1 MMDYSFSQQT
11 VETWQKKAEEALQGK
26 SIDSLSRETYEN
38 IQLKPLYTKEDV
50 NEKPLS
56 QFPGSGDFRRGSKPS
71 GYIRNPWEVAQRIVA
86 ENPEDFKEKLKD
98 SISKGQ
104 SAIAFI
110 PSVSI
115 VKELPELIAD
125 YYQSYPFSVNGAQFQ
140 NEIIYGITALQNSEK
155 ISGYVGKD
163 PISLF
168 AKQGGEKNHL
178 DSIYDRLAETIQ
190 AASSACPRLKTLL
203 VDTSVYH
210 NGGSHAVQELAIA
223 LSTAVYHIEQ
233 LKSRGMRIKDILSKL
248 VFHFSVGSQFFM
260 EIAKLRAARSVW
272 SKIVEAYDAAPEAEG
287 KMVISAETS
296 WHTKTAYDPYVNIL
310 RASNEAFAAVLGGIQ
325 FLHVSPFNEPEGR
338 ATLFSNRIAR
348 NTQLILKDEAH
359 LSAVIDPAGGSWYVE
374 SLTNQLMEKAWN
386 LFLEIEEKGGILTA
400 LQSNWLQ
407 EQIKEV
413 AIKRQKDIFSRKQS
427 IVGTNK
433 YADLGSLSLNVKF
446 TENLK
451 LLSDTVHPVQ
461 QMRLAEPYEKLRK
474 RAEKLAKEKTSPAVG
489 LVCLGK
495 LKNYKARA
503 DFISDILA
511 PGGIKTVKGQR
522 MEQTK
527 DALNFVDETKLQHY
541 ILCGSD
547 DDYKAL
553 GLEIVKAI
561 KSNFPQVKLYL
572 AGLPEESDQITLLD
586 NGISQ
591 FIHLKSICYEI
602 TASILAEMEVE

>member
-11 VETWQKKAEEALQGK
+11 VETWQQKAEEALQGK

-50 NEKPLS
+50 NEKTLS
-56 QFPGSGDFRRGSKPS
+56 QFPGSGDFRRGSEAL
-71 GYIRNPWEVAQRIVA
+71 GYIGNPWEIAQRIVA

-98 SISKGQ
+98 SIAKGQ
-104 SAIAFI
+104 TAIAFI

-115 VKELPELIAD
+115 VKELPELITN

-140 NEIIYGITALQNSEK
+140 NEIIYGMAALQNSEK

-168 AKQGGEKNHL
+168 AKQGGEKDYL
-178 DSIYDRLAETIQ
+178 DSVYDRLVETIQ

-203 VDTSVYH
+203 VDTPVYH
-210 NGGSHAVQELAIA
+210 NGGANAVQELAIA
-223 LSTAVYHIEQ
+223 LSTAVHHIEQ
-233 LKSRGMRIKDILSKL
+233 LKSRGMGVKDILNKL
-248 VFHFSVGSQFFM
+248 VFHFSIGSQFFM

-296 WHTKTAYDPYVNIL
+296 WYTKTAYDPYVNVL
-310 RASNEAFAAVLGGIQ
+310 RASNEAFAAILGGIQ

-338 ATLFSNRIAR
+338 ATLFSDRMAR
-348 NTQLILKDEAH
+348 NTQLILKEEAS
-359 LSAVIDPAGGSWYVE
+359 LSSVVDPAGGSWYVE
-374 SLTNQLMEKAWN
+374 SLTNQLMEQAWT
-386 LFLEIEEKGGILTA
+386 LFLKIEEKGGILPA

-407 EQIKEV
+407 EEIKEV
-413 AIKRQKDIFSRKQS
+413 AVKRQKDIFSRKQS
-427 IVGTNK
+427 IVGINK
-433 YADLGSLSLNVKF
+433 YANLEDTPLKVEFSEDLKTISS
-446 TENLK
+446 
-451 LLSDTVHPVQ
+451 TVRPVQ
-461 QMRLAEPYEKLRK
+461 QTRLAEPYEKLRK

-495 LKNYKARA
+495 LKNHKARA

-511 PGGIKTVKGQR
+511 PGGIKTVR
-522 MEQTK
+522 SREVEEIN
-527 DALNFVDETKLQHY
+527 DAMNFVNETKFHHY

-547 DDYKAL
+547 DDYRAV
-553 GLEIVKAI
+553 GLAIVKAI
-561 KSNFPQVKLYL
+561 KSNFPKAMLYL
-572 AGLPEESDQITLLD
+572 AGLPERADQKVLLD

-602 TASILAEMEVE
+602 AASILAEMEAE